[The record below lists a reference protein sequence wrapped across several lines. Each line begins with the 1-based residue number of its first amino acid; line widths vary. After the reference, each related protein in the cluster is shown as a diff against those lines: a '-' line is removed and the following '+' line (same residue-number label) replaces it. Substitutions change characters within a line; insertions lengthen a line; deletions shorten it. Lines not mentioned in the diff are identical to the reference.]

1 MFPSRFLTFNVACFR
16 VILETLSELI
26 RTRMTA
32 SFRCYVTNQRL
43 SILDYDEKKTNGRY
57 RAVINEDRLAVVQLH
72 HLQTVEAEDESVS
85 QLSLCSGVL
94 ESNVLQLLS
103 TSSTDCLVQLLIE
116 KVDDN
121 IIYR

>member
-1 MFPSRFLTFNVACFR
+1 
-16 VILETLSELI
+16 
-26 RTRMTA
+26 MTA

-57 RAVINEDRLAVVQLH
+57 RAVINEDRVAVVQLH
-72 HLQTVEAEDESVS
+72 HLQTVEAEDEAVS